1 MNKFLVDDWK
11 VVLKRSLSVLMAA
24 ISVVFGVLEQNHD
37 AVVELLTLLKPHIEA
52 GTFGTLSTVFA
63 ALAIVGRVKRQ
74 PSMHQKELT

>member
-11 VVLKRSLSVLMAA
+11 VVLKRSLSVQMAA
-24 ISVVFGVLEQNHD
+24 IAVVFDVLERNHD

-63 ALAIVGRVKRQ
+63 ALAIVGRIKRQ
-74 PSMHQKELT
+74 PSMHQKDLT